1 MKGLRLTRVLIGLAF
16 GLSALA
22 GAVPAT
28 AAPNVA
34 TGVGFGIYV
43 PGVPTIGC
51 ANEQIEFELSPF
63 AVSSGTMGTET
74 FDGNGFECLQEGRGN
89 GNLYG
94 TLPGQLAYDRQGTVM
109 TVTGSGTLN
118 GQPVTFSGDCHLT
131 FTSANPVTSFNLA
144 CTWLLN

>member
-1 MKGLRLTRVLIGLAF
+1 MKRVRLTRVLIGLAF

-28 AAPNVA
+28 ATPNVA
-34 TGVGFGIYV
+34 TGVGFGTYL
-43 PGVPTIGC
+43 PGVPTTGC
-51 ANEQIEFELSPF
+51 ANEQIDFTLSPF
-63 AVSSGTMGTET
+63 VAGPDVVGTET

-94 TLPGQLAYDRQGTVM
+94 TLPGPLAYDRQGTVM
-109 TVTGSGTLN
+109 TVSGTGTLN
-118 GQPVTFSGDCHLT
+118 GQSVSFSGDCHLT